1 MVNTAAFFDTLVL
14 TDRISR
20 RIGSVVGPEVHLFAY
35 LACLLA
41 VYRGWPATDWG
52 YRFACTD
59 NGAPYSHDLQNA
71 IEELLAL
78 GHLSSNEDII
88 ALSEDG
94 RDLQGFLSSLE
105 TQQWRLPYLDGA
117 CSSLLGMPVG
127 VVRYAISSE
136 PTIRRATTLSRNQLL
151 LDDMGQELVYEEFA
165 RISAAVGAESPDLIV
180 PAVTWLTTLVSSA
193 RALEAQ

>member
-1 MVNTAAFFDTLVL
+1 MVNTSAFFDTIVL
-14 TDRISR
+14 TDRINQ
-20 RIGSVVGPEVHLFAY
+20 RIGTAVGPEVHLFAY

-52 YRFACTD
+52 YRFACTE
-59 NGAPYSHDLQNA
+59 NGAPYSHELQNA

-78 GHLSSNEDII
+78 GHLSSSEEII
-88 ALSEDG
+88 TLSEG
-94 RDLQGFLSSLE
+94 GQDLRGFLSSLE
-105 TQQWRLPYLDGA
+105 TQQRRLPYLDGA

-127 VVRYAISSE
+127 IVRYAISSE

-151 LDDMGQELVYEEFA
+151 LDNVGQELLYEEFA
-165 RISAAVGAESPDLIV
+165 RISAAVGSESPDLIV
-180 PAVTWLTTLVSSA
+180 PAVTWLTTLVTSA